1 MTQSAIIYSSTAKAP
16 NAAYM
21 ELSSTCAQTS
31 DELAIRER
39 AEEIILKFVHA
50 PQNAAGTNGRFQD
63 VSHGLKAIQM
73 ASEERQSIRL
83 SLEQKTILC
92 SACHYRFGIAQSH
105 IERYNAGEKQVI
117 LTPEQTQELDAKHF
131 SQTQPAETI
140 YVPARGEDTVV
151 QSQAPL
157 FKIEEVET
165 QIEQMYEYTSA
176 GESGFGNL
184 HLKYSYKTC
193 DRLLIQMFKQ
203 GFNQIHEAVTIK
215 DKSKLYKSRVVY
227 IDKHKLDSDGKQD
240 YRPVQV
246 QEALLSCYHSMLK
259 RRLVSKIKINQNQFA
274 TTPSGMLLAKH
285 KLALAIEGGLVA
297 IKFDVKRAFSS
308 VRHEL
313 IEKMLIEQGVSNID
327 SRYIMNQIKAR
338 WSNNFHQLQVGINQ
352 GCNLST
358 ILYCGFSNQI
368 MEKTQAAKDQNGNS
382 YKFALGFIDDMVV
395 VTTPD
400 KIQQTINETI
410 ALYKEMHL
418 EVNTEKCECTH
429 PNFFNKSG
437 IVNFLGQDFGKTAKP
452 LAKQI
457 TDNLKKKF
465 DGYAKLDIPNKDK
478 LLLFCQCI
486 VSACN
491 YGPLLDVAKHCAENK
506 QLYQEIDKQLMADM
520 EEILHSNTSSDALQ
534 KFAFDFKC
542 QGGLGIIL
550 PGAYYDQMK
559 VDQIQ
564 KIDYYIR
571 ENGDQITKSKLE
583 QIIDKINA
591 KMTKSKNFFRDTR
604 KEMKIQEKM
613 SIQVDDTVP
622 KPGYTLLGRR
632 RMDNTAFQF
641 MINWVFNNVR
651 DTPIP
656 EICELCKKPYKEGH
670 EQDCKKINELN
681 IAAHDRFAN
690 FLERILRKRYQARK
704 VCKDNDNRLEDRTK
718 PDIVVN
724 GVQIYLDIGITWDL
738 DKYYALKEQHY
749 RDKKDQNGNPLKIIP
764 IIIGKNLTIHQKS
777 REFLEELRVN
787 FETIYEEIG
796 YMISTSQTHRA
807 ELMYR
812 KKVVQRGEKHSEI
825 DVEKPSAN
833 HFASLADSDVQFKR
847 TDNYG
852 KIFDYLHEKGMMK
865 VATQSPIKEVPA
877 KPNKHEKL

>member
-1 MTQSAIIYSSTAKAP
+1 
-16 NAAYM
+16 
-21 ELSSTCAQTS
+21 
-31 DELAIRER
+31 
-39 AEEIILKFVHA
+39 
-50 PQNAAGTNGRFQD
+50 
-63 VSHGLKAIQM
+63 
-73 ASEERQSIRL
+73 
-83 SLEQKTILC
+83 
-92 SACHYRFGIAQSH
+92 
-105 IERYNAGEKQVI
+105 
-117 LTPEQTQELDAKHF
+117 
-131 SQTQPAETI
+131 
-140 YVPARGEDTVV
+140 
-151 QSQAPL
+151 
-157 FKIEEVET
+157 
-165 QIEQMYEYTSA
+165 
-176 GESGFGNL
+176 
-184 HLKYSYKTC
+184 
-193 DRLLIQMFKQ
+193 
-203 GFNQIHEAVTIK
+203 
-215 DKSKLYKSRVVY
+215 
-227 IDKHKLDSDGKQD
+227 
-240 YRPVQV
+240 
-246 QEALLSCYHSMLK
+246 
-259 RRLVSKIKINQNQFA
+259 
-274 TTPSGMLLAKH
+274 MLLVKH
-285 KLALAIEGGLVA
+285 KLALAIEGGLIA

-313 IEKMLIEQGVSNID
+313 IERMLIEQGVSNID

-583 QIIDKINA
+583 QIIGKINA

-613 SIQVDDTVP
+613 SIHVDDTVP

-632 RMDNTAFQF
+632 RMDNTAFQY
-641 MINWVFNNVR
+641 MINWVFNNVM

-656 EICELCKKPYKEGH
+656 EICELCKNH
-670 EQDCKKINELN
+670 T
-681 IAAHDRFAN
+681 
-690 FLERILRKRYQARK
+690 RKATNKTVKR
-704 VCKDNDNRLEDRTK
+704 
-718 PDIVVN
+718 
-724 GVQIYLDIGITWDL
+724 
-738 DKYYALKEQHY
+738 
-749 RDKKDQNGNPLKIIP
+749 
-764 IIIGKNLTIHQKS
+764 
-777 REFLEELRVN
+777 
-787 FETIYEEIG
+787 
-796 YMISTSQTHRA
+796 STS
-807 ELMYR
+807 
-812 KKVVQRGEKHSEI
+812 
-825 DVEKPSAN
+825 
-833 HFASLADSDVQFKR
+833 
-847 TDNYG
+847 
-852 KIFDYLHEKGMMK
+852 
-865 VATQSPIKEVPA
+865 
-877 KPNKHEKL
+877 